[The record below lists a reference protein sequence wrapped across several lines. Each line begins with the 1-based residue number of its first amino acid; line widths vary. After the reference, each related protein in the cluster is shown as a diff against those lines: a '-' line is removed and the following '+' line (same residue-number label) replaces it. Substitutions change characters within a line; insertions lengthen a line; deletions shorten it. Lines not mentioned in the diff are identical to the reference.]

1 MPAPPRETLILACE
15 TLSKRDRAL
24 AKAYALHGLPVWRT
38 TPAKYHSLARTVAY
52 QQISLSA
59 AGAIWGRVVDHFGGL
74 AKLTPKAVLAAS
86 DGEIRACG
94 MSRPK
99 VAHMKSI
106 AEAMTSGALDLRRVR
121 KASIEDA
128 HKELTAVKGIG
139 PWTAEIFLLYS
150 GEADAFP
157 TADIGLMQAYKLLRG
172 DEERLDAKEFTK
184 AGENWRPYRGVA
196 AHLLWAHFHAVKVQR
211 GKRS

>member
-1 MPAPPRETLILACE
+1 MPAPPRDTLIKACE
-15 TLSKRDRAL
+15 ILSERDAAL
-24 AKAYALHGLPVWRT
+24 AKSYALHGLPTWRT

-74 AKLTPKAVLAAS
+74 GKLTPHAVLAAR
-86 DGEIRACG
+86 DEDIRACG

-99 VAHMKSI
+99 VAHLKSI
-106 AEAMTSGALDLRRVR
+106 AEAMVSGVLNLSRVR
-121 KASIEDA
+121 KAPIDDA
-128 HKELTAVKGIG
+128 RKELIAVKGIG

-150 GEADAFP
+150 GALDAFP
-157 TADIGLMQAYKLLRG
+157 TADIGLMEAYKLLRG
-172 DEERLDAKEFTK
+172 DTQRLDTKGFAK

-196 AHLLWAHFHAVKVQR
+196 AHLLWAHFHAVKA
-211 GKRS
+211 KNA